1 MKKASVFYLY
11 ALTPLLTSD
20 REEKSN
26 MYGDLEV
33 GARGLVR
40 SKDLDFGF
48 GFLPGI
54 SVLFGCPKFEF
65 PNKI

>member
-1 MKKASVFYLY
+1 
-11 ALTPLLTSD
+11 
-20 REEKSN
+20 

-33 GARGLVR
+33 GTRGLVG

-54 SVLFGCPKFEF
+54 SVLSSRPKFEF
-65 PNKI
+65 QTKFDQILNFQRKCKILQIQ